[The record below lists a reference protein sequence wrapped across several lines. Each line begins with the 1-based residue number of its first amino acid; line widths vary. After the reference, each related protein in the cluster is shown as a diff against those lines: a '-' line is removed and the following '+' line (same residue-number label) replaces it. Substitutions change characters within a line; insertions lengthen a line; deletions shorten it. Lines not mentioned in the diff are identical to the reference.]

1 MNREILFRAWHKQKK
16 IMCDV
21 LLTCFVNRYVNVLPE
36 YQLEGGNQEEWR
48 FDEIELMQ
56 FTGLTDKHGRKIFEG
71 DILRTM
77 SGIAVVVWCDAA
89 FALESPGSEAVDWEH
104 SSVFEQSEILGNIH
118 QTPELYRDGWRDF
131 QHKS

>member
-21 LLTCFVNRYVNVLPE
+21 LLICFVNRYVNVLPE

-56 FTGLTDKHGRKIFEG
+56 FTGLTDMMGQKIFEG
-71 DILRTM
+71 DVVRPSASHI
-77 SGIAVVVWCDAA
+77 SANCIVVWGHSG
-89 FALESPGSEAVDWEH
+89 FALSYADWVNQFAEH
-104 SSVFEQSEILGNIH
+104 VWKEVEVIGNIH
-118 QTPELYRDGWRDF
+118 QTPELLN
-131 QHKS
+131 QQQ

>member
-21 LLTCFVNRYVNVLPE
+21 LLICFVNRYVNVLPE

-56 FTGLTDKHGRKIFEG
+56 FTGLTDKNGRKIFEG
-71 DILRTM
+71 D
-77 SGIAVVVWCDAA
+77 VVKTVTGKPMVVSWNPRFASFCLDREGWA
-89 FALESPGSEAVDWEH
+89 FSHWFGETCEANEVT
-104 SSVFEQSEILGNIH
+104 VIGNTH
-118 QTPELYRDGWRDF
+118 DNPELIDK
-131 QHKS
+131 Q